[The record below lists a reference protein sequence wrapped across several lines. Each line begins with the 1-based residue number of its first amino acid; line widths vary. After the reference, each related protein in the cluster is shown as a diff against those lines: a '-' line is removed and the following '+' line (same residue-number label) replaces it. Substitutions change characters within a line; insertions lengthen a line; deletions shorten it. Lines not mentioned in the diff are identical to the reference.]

1 MRQKGTNQGTEEL
14 TVKSMF
20 CFWVQQ
26 KSGCEVMK
34 GRWSF
39 LGGKIVQV
47 LIRTAPTVSYSSLL
61 LFSF

>member
-39 LGGKIVQV
+39 LEIGRAHV
-47 LIRTAPTVSYSSLL
+47 
-61 LFSF
+61 